1 MTSYDKRGL
10 VFRKHTRMKYRPKAC
25 PICQSHNV
33 ERYHPR
39 MLTVRNLL
47 PEAETIIDLHHA
59 EGEYDDWICEN
70 CNHTWRFRHP
80 SMRKRGKFRE
90 RVVDRPPH
98 RSKGEPKVSF
108 DLDTYQTLK
117 LFEWYSSLI
126 KIYEG
131 AIGGALSFLCTIQ
144 EDGTK
149 IIARYGRPPI
159 YEALGL
165 GSESIDLTELSCKKN
180 ITRISDIILKHG
192 KSADLFIQRGIFK
205 RLDGDRSAI
214 DDFMEALRCDPSQ
227 SQAQLQLGIT
237 FHSLHQYEQA
247 YEAYTR
253 AIQHNPNC
261 AITWLYRG
269 ILFLHKDDYDAC
281 QKDWEQAYAL
291 DKDIKNLLETPV
303 TEYLLNDT
311 YVLHFQTMR
320 RHIYYY
326 TYLDDDE
333 YLKFANWMNDNNLSL
348 NLSNGE
354 SFEFSFCN
362 TGLGK
367 ITKVTYMPL
376 GISIDLTDYDSW

>member
-10 VFRKHTRMKYRPKAC
+10 VFRKHIRMKYRPKAC

-33 ERYHPR
+33 EPYHPR
-39 MLTVRNLL
+39 RLTVRDLL
-47 PEAETIIDLHHA
+47 PEADPIIDLRHA
-59 EGEYDDWICEN
+59 EGEYDDWICEH
-70 CNHTWRFRHP
+70 CNHTWRYRHP
-80 SMRKRGKFRE
+80 SLRKRGKFRE
-90 RVVDRPPH
+90 RVVNRSPH
-98 RSKGEPKVSF
+98 RSEGGPKISF
-108 DLDTYQTLK
+108 DLDTHQTLK
-117 LFEWYSSLI
+117 FFEWYTSLI

-131 AIGGALSFLCTIQ
+131 AIGGALSFLCTIH
-144 EDGTK
+144 EDGIK
-149 IIARYGRPPI
+149 IIARYERPYI

-165 GSESIDLTELSCKKN
+165 GTESLDLTEFSCKKN

-192 KSADLFIQRGIFK
+192 ESADLFIQRGIFK

-214 DDFMEALRCDPSQ
+214 DDFMEALRCDPTHN
-227 SQAQLQLGIT
+227 QAQLQLGIT

-253 AIQHNPNC
+253 AIQLNPNC
-261 AITWLYRG
+261 AISWLYRG
-269 ILFLHKDDYDAC
+269 ILSLHEENFDAC
-281 QKDWEQAYAL
+281 QKDWEHAYAL

-303 TEYLLNDT
+303 AEYLLNDT
-311 YVLHFQTMR
+311 FVLHSQTMR
-320 RHIYYY
+320 RHIFNP

-367 ITKVTYMPL
+367 IKKVTYMPL